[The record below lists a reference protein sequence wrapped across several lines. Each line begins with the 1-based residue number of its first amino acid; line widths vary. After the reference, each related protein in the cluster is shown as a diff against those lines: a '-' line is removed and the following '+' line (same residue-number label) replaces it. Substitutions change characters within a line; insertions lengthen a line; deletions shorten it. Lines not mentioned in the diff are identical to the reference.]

1 MKESLTP
8 QTSASQGKKEIMT
21 REHVYQVKN
30 EGDREEED
38 KSCGSITKTSVMY
51 ILEGLRT
58 VVTPREGWRRA
69 LVLLGVFQYIC
80 YISVYLGTEGS
91 HRLYFVEN
99 KYKWS
104 EEELSTYL
112 FDIRIAQVSNNRFC
126 TPALYCSPPPSG
138 WGSGSSSRCS
148 LTQSSSLRVVWP
160 S

>member
-1 MKESLTP
+1 MGRFRPRPRRRDIRL
-8 QTSASQGKKEIMT
+8 QRTSSKF
-21 REHVYQVKN
+21 VQVK
-30 EGDREEED
+30 REVKKVESSNDED
-38 KSCGSITKTSVMY
+38 CASLAWQSVMY
-51 ILEGLRT
+51 ILEGVRT

-126 TPALYCSPPPSG
+126 SVYTSTVSCVG
-138 WGSGSSSRCS
+138 R
-148 LTQSSSLRVVWP
+148 R
-160 S
+160 